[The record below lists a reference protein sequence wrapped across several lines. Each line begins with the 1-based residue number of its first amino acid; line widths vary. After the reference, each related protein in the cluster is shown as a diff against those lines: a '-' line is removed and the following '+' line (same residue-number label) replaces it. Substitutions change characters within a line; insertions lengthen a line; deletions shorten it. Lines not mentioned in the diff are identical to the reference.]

1 MPRLPKNIVPVDPER
16 QPHIK
21 KFVTDGRRV
30 GISIVSGKTN
40 NKAVPKKRRRRST
53 GETKGKS
60 EKRRTV
66 IHSESSF
73 VSEEGA
79 ESLTSRMAATTINSV
94 SPSVTMLQEIKNME
108 ERLKASMKE
117 NGEKEFNDMEV
128 KLKNIIE
135 NSIKES
141 IQTMSAAIINTISTN
156 PVIQLNTSN
165 IHALKEENKELQYLA
180 AEQAKLKVQMTQLET
195 RNLEYTL
202 IMRGIRE
209 EPKETEDICCD
220 KIYRELANMIAGS
233 DPEERYTT
241 AKTLTIRKCRR
252 LGKLK
257 RDRIRP
263 VSIEFVHKEDHTY
276 VLENRSYLSEGIFVD
291 KEYPVEIERVRR
303 SLLPILGTAKRMERY
318 KDQSRM
324 NYDKLVIQGKDYTLN
339 NLHELPEDI
348 NCFKAT
354 SKSDDKTVG
363 FFREANPLSNFH
375 PPKFIHEGQTYISS
389 EQFIKATKAAYFG
402 DLDTHMKIMG
412 CKTSFDCKQ
421 ISWSIKNVDSKHWDA
436 VAMSL
441 CEPGIREKF
450 VQIPHLMDILIRRT
464 ENKMIVECTKDRL
477 WGTGTALSEES
488 CLNRDRWITQ
498 GILGRILERIR
509 NEFKSNVTLS
519 SQRSAETYLPH
530 TLLPHSTSLPPPGFE
545 HPMIT
550 TAQKPYAF
558 RPTLLPPVNNDA
570 PLIETQVT
578 GTTSQTTSKEPTA
591 ITSVPTTDPTP
602 PSSLGVL
609 QIHEVMDTQRPTSVS
624 SETL

>member
-1 MPRLPKNIVPVDPER
+1 
-16 QPHIK
+16 
-21 KFVTDGRRV
+21 
-30 GISIVSGKTN
+30 
-40 NKAVPKKRRRRST
+40 
-53 GETKGKS
+53 
-60 EKRRTV
+60 
-66 IHSESSF
+66 
-73 VSEEGA
+73 
-79 ESLTSRMAATTINSV
+79 
-94 SPSVTMLQEIKNME
+94 
-108 ERLKASMKE
+108 MKE
-117 NGEKEFNDMEV
+117 NQEKGFNNMEV

-141 IQTMSAAIINTISTN
+141 IQTMSAAINNTISTN
-156 PVIQLNTSN
+156 LVIQLNTSN
-165 IHALKEENKELQYLA
+165 IHALKEENTHLNKELQYLA
-180 AEQAKLKVQMTQLET
+180 AEQAKLKVQIMQLET

-209 EPKETEDICCD
+209 EPKETEDICSD
-220 KIYRELANMIAGS
+220 KIYHELANTIAGS
-233 DPEERYTT
+233 DLEERYTT

-252 LGKLK
+252 LGKFK
-257 RDRIRP
+257 CDRIRP
-263 VSIEFVHKEDHTY
+263 VSIEFVHKEDRTY

-303 SLLPILGTAKRMERY
+303 SLLPILRTAKRMERY

-324 NYDKLVIQGKDYTLN
+324 NYDKVVIQGKDYTLN

-354 SKSDDKTVG
+354 SKSDDETVG
-363 FFREANPLSNFH
+363 FFGEANPLSNFH
-375 PPKFIHEGQTYISS
+375 PAKFIHEGQTYISS
-389 EQFIKATKAAYFG
+389 EQFIQATKAAYFS

-421 ISWSIKNVDSKHWDA
+421 ICRSIKNVDSKRWDA

-450 VQIPHLMDILIRRT
+450 VQNPHLMDILIRRT
-464 ENKMIVECTKDRL
+464 ENKMIVECTKDCL

-498 GILGRILERIR
+498 GILGRILKRIH

-519 SQRSAETYLPH
+519 SQRSAETYPPH
-530 TLLPHSTSLPPPGFE
+530 ILLPHSTSLQPPGSE

-550 TAQKPYAF
+550 IAQKPYAF
-558 RPTLLPPVNNDA
+558 RPPLLPPVKNDA

-578 GTTSQTTSKEPTA
+578 GTTNYF
-591 ITSVPTTDPTP
+591 
-602 PSSLGVL
+602 
-609 QIHEVMDTQRPTSVS
+609 
-624 SETL
+624 